1 MKRMKQSRLLRVGAA
16 IVAFAMTLTACGGAG
31 SGTAVD
37 SENAAAQTEEAAQT
51 VDATSMEAPTVD
63 PNRTSTANTDQR
75 YDKVTIALA
84 SAPQDLGPTTFN
96 DTSKLHIYYNFY
108 ESLFDLRNN
117 EYVPI
122 LAKGYTEVDDLHWD
136 VELYDNIYDSEGN
149 HITASDVV
157 FSYNTF
163 VDSGTAVK
171 YDIFDSVEV
180 KDDYTVT
187 FTWTKPVT
195 ELGELEWPWCR
206 TVIFSQAAYEAGNF
220 ANQPVATGPYK
231 VTEFVAGSHV
241 TLEANDNY
249 WQTPELQDAEHTA
262 HVQTV
267 EYDFITETS
276 QHVIALSTGQIQYSE
291 YVPSESLADF
301 MEGGQYSDEYN
312 VYVTQGSALYVLECN
327 QYDGKPTSDINLRLA
342 IYNALDNEAI
352 AKVSGTCSPVAAFGT
367 PFFDDYDPD
376 WETAEGNYM
385 AGVDLDAAK
394 EYLAQSGYNGET
406 LKLLCTSVEEVK
418 SMATMVQSLLLQI
431 GVNVEIVSEEEALL
445 QTDMLDPDQWDIMI
459 FNIGG
464 GSQVGEWNRVVN
476 NEEFGTGYNM
486 SFIRDDT
493 LQSLFETASSIEGH
507 TKENIAAVHDY
518 ILENAYYYAM
528 CTPTINAVYDKD
540 FAQLTYREHEF
551 LRPGASEYYL
561 D

>member
-1 MKRMKQSRLLRVGAA
+1 MKRTMKSRLLQVGATV
-16 IVAFAMTLTACGGAG
+16 VALAMTLTACGGAG
-31 SGTAVD
+31 SSSATN
-37 SENAAAQTEEAAQT
+37 SETAQTEEAAQT
-51 VDATSMEAPTVD
+51 VDATSTEAPTVD
-63 PNRTSTANTDQR
+63 PNRTSTANSDER
-75 YDKVTIALA
+75 YDKVTIAMA

-136 VELYDNIYDSEGN
+136 VEIYDNIYDSEGN

-157 FSYNTF
+157 FSINLL

-195 ELGELEWPWCR
+195 EIGELEWPWCR
-206 TVIFSQAAYEAGNF
+206 TVIISQAAYESGNF
-220 ANQPVATGPYK
+220 ANQPIATGPYK

-249 WQTPELQDAEHTA
+249 WQTDELRDAEHMA
-262 HVQTV
+262 NVQTI

-301 MEGGQYSDEYN
+301 MDGGQYSDNYD

-327 QYDGKPTSDINLRLA
+327 QYDGKLTSDINMRQA
-342 IYNALDNEAI
+342 IFNALDNEAI
-352 AKVSGTCSPVAAFGT
+352 AAVSGTCSPVSALGT
-367 PFFDDYDPD
+367 PFFDDYDSD

-385 AGVDLDAAK
+385 AASDLEAAK
-394 EYLAQSGYNGET
+394 SYLEQTGYNGET

-418 SMATMVQSLLLQI
+418 SMATMIQSLLLQI

-445 QTDMLDPDQWDIMI
+445 QTDMLDPDKWDLLI

-464 GSQVGEWNRVVN
+464 GSQVGEWNRIVN

-486 SFIRDDT
+486 SFIQDDT
-493 LQSLFETASSIEGH
+493 LQTLFETASSIEGH
-507 TKENIAAVHDY
+507 TKENMMAVHDY
-518 ILENAYYYAM
+518 ILQNAYYYAM
-528 CTPTINAVYDKD
+528 CTPTINAIYDSH

-551 LRPGASEYYL
+551 LRPGSCEYYL

>member
-1 MKRMKQSRLLRVGAA
+1 MKRTMKSRLLQVGAA
-16 IVAFAMTLTACGGAG
+16 VVALAMTLTACGGAG
-31 SGTAVD
+31 SSSATN
-37 SENAAAQTEEAAQT
+37 SESTQTEEAAQT
-51 VDATSMEAPTVD
+51 VDATATEAPTVD
-63 PNRTSTANTDQR
+63 PNRTSTANSDER
-75 YDKVTIALA
+75 YDKVTIALT

-108 ESLFDLRNN
+108 EPLFDLRNN
-117 EYVPI
+117 EYIPI

-136 VELYDNIYDSEGN
+136 VEIYDNIYDSEGN

-157 FSYNTF
+157 FSYNTL
-163 VDSGTAVK
+163 VEAGTAVK

-180 KDDYTVT
+180 KNDYTVT
-187 FTWTKPVT
+187 FTWTKPVD

-220 ANQPVATGPYK
+220 ANQPVATGPYV

-249 WQTPELQDAEHTA
+249 WQSEELRDVEHVA
-262 HVQTV
+262 NVQTI

-276 QHVIALSTGQIQYSE
+276 QHVIALTTGQIQYSE
-291 YVPSESLADF
+291 YVPSESLTDF
-301 MEGGQYSDEYN
+301 VPGGQYSEDYG
-312 VYVTQGSALYVLECN
+312 VYVTQGSSLYVLECN
-327 QYDGKPTSDINLRLA
+327 QYNGKMTSDINLRQA
-342 IYNALDNEAI
+342 IFNALDNDAI
-352 AKVSGTCSPVAAFGT
+352 ATVTGTCSAAKAFGT
-367 PFFDDYDPD
+367 PFFDDYDAD

-385 AGVDLDAAK
+385 IGSDLEAAK
-394 EYLAQSGYNGET
+394 EYLAQTGYNGET
-406 LKLLCTSVEEVK
+406 LTLLCSSVEEVK
-418 SMATMVQSLLLQI
+418 AMATMIQSLLLQI

-445 QTDMLDPDQWDIMI
+445 QTDMLDPDQWDLLIM
-459 FNIGG
+459 NIGG

-486 SFIRDDT
+486 SFIQDDT

-507 TKENIAAVHDY
+507 TKENITAVHDY
-518 ILENAYYYAM
+518 ILENAYYYALGS
-528 CTPTINAVYDKD
+528 PTINAIYSKD

-551 LRPGASEYYL
+551 LRAGASEYYL